1 MGNIEQGRRT
11 ATEMQLA
18 RNGSDARVAMKLD
31 KIYQINLKVIEN
43 VAELLA
49 MFKDGDEIL
58 FIDDKGQR
66 TEVEITNAIRQGT
79 YQYFY
84 EDRNALLD
92 RRQKFQEAFTMLNSA
107 GQNPELAAR
116 IDWIEA
122 LKTGLEMTG
131 FDNPDKFFK
140 SEEESQIDEAANY
153 IKQLPEP
160 FQMEIMQ
167 TVQPMLQRANVLMQQ
182 QGGNNGNQVPQ
193 TMV

>member
-1 MGNIEQGRRT
+1 
-11 ATEMQLA
+11 
-18 RNGSDARVAMKLD
+18 
-31 KIYQINLKVIEN
+31 
-43 VAELLA
+43 

-140 SEEESQIDEAANY
+140 SEEESQIDQAANY

-182 QGGNNGNQVPQ
+182 QGGNNGEGSIYQ
-193 TMV
+193 TQGV